1 MNHVAV
7 IACVLAFAGNDVSCP
22 ATVNSATKTS

>member
-1 MNHVAV
+1 MNHATV
-7 IACVLAFAGNDVSCP
+7 IASIIAIVGNDVSCP